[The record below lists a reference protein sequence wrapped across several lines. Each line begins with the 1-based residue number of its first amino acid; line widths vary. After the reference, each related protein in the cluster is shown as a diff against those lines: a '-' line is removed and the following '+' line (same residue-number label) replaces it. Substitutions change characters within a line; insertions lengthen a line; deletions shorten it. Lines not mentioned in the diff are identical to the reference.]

1 MLLCNNHHLSLCHP
15 IRSTKRIVYP
25 TVGIGVSCIRSWM
38 CARMDEAT
46 SEHKSDQLMNSFVIE
61 LNFINKSGWA
71 CTLGN
76 GSISIIRIV
85 NYTRNNKTRRLVPL
99 VNRHPKKEENVMTGL
114 KKKWMEKRHADIL
127 LPLPLPLRPMLQY
140 WFIDMWTF
148 FAAILHTPIYNQ

>member
-1 MLLCNNHHLSLCHP
+1 MLLYNNHHLSLCHP

-46 SEHKSDQLMNSFVIE
+46 SEHESDQLMNSFVIE

-71 CTLGN
+71 CPLGN
-76 GSISIIRIV
+76 GSFSIIRIV

-99 VNRHPKKEENVMTGL
+99 VNRHPKKGRKCNDRSEEKVNG
-114 KKKWMEKRHADIL
+114 KKTCGHLAAAAAAADASVLIYWYVNF
-127 LPLPLPLRPMLQY
+127 LRSN
-140 WFIDMWTF
+140 
-148 FAAILHTPIYNQ
+148 FAHTNL